1 MKKVILWI
9 IGIVIAIL
17 FLLLVLLLAIGFWV
31 TKEAKDY
38 TGYSNDDLIKYVEK
52 KYDIPIEVVS
62 NKGRIPSS
70 FGGLEFSE
78 AHVRTVDKEPIDFVI
93 HINLAGHI
101 SKDNYKKQKNR
112 FDLNRNRDH
121 STILNELKAHGF
133 RNISFGDSEEDPA
146 FHMDL
151 PENLSI
157 QDPDAFQLIYKAL
170 PELKLLQKEVLKTKY
185 DMRSISIGGVLLNLN
200 ETYKNAENVR
210 NKLVKNN
217 VDIFASY
224 LFESDFALI
233 EPLLTLIEEQGFKT
247 DRNMKY
253 ALKCYEMTRYDKCD
267 AYSFI
272 LYPIEQSDNRNEN
285 KFRYDSLEDRERLFI
300 AIREI
305 QKVQLPIEKVMVDS
319 LYVPELSKN
328 QHKTEEELLM
338 QDGMSRFVSRKV
350 EIQTTKKFQAVDDL
364 NFVY

>member
-17 FLLLVLLLAIGFWV
+17 FLLFVLMLAIGFWV

-38 TGYSNDDLIKYVEK
+38 SGYSDDDLIKYVEK
-52 KYDIPIEVVS
+52 KYDVPIEVVS

-70 FGGLEFSE
+70 FGGLQFSE
-78 AHVRTVDKEPIDFVI
+78 AHVRTVDKERIDFVI

-112 FDLNRNRDH
+112 SDLNKIREN
-121 STILNELKAHGF
+121 STILNELKAYGF

-146 FHMDL
+146 FYMDL
-151 PENLSI
+151 PENLSF

-170 PELKLLQKEVLKTKY
+170 PELKVLQKEVLNVNY
-185 DMRSISIGGVLLNLN
+185 DMRTISINGVFLNLN
-200 ETYKNAENVR
+200 ATYKNAENVR

-224 LFESDFALI
+224 LIENDFALI

-247 DRNMKY
+247 DRDMKY
-253 ALKCYEMTRYDKCD
+253 AIKCYEMTRYDRCD

-272 LYPIEQSDNRNEN
+272 LYPFEQSNHRNEN
-285 KFRYDSLEDRERLFI
+285 KFRYDSLEDKERLLI
-300 AIREI
+300 AIQEI
-305 QKVQLPIEKVMVDS
+305 QKVQLPIKIVMVDS

-328 QHKTEEELLM
+328 QHMTEEELM
-338 QDGMSRFVSRKV
+338 KQDGMSHFVSRKV
-350 EIQTTKKFQAVDDL
+350 EIQTTKKFQTVDDL